1 MMNSYMA
8 SVPACVR
15 DNASLLS
22 VMNNEPFETD
32 MGTNGE

>member
-22 VMNNEPFETD
+22 VTNDEHFETD
-32 MGTNGE
+32 VGTNGE

>member
-8 SVPACVR
+8 SVPVCVR

-22 VMNNEPFETD
+22 VTNDEPSETD
-32 MGTNGE
+32 VSTNGE